1 MNIRPLIAAL
11 ALCVAVP
18 TFAADTHTHG
28 PKHGGVHVAVK
39 DIDFELVAK
48 PSLIQ
53 LHVSDHD
60 KPIDYAKA
68 TAKLTLLVGTQKRDV
83 ELKAAGD
90 KFEAKGA
97 FELPPGTKAVAQ
109 VSINGK
115 TSTARF
121 ALK

>member
-1 MNIRPLIAAL
+1 MKIRTLVAAL
-11 ALCVAVP
+11 ALCVAMP
-18 TFAADTHTHG
+18 TFAADAHTHG
-28 PKHGGVHVAVK
+28 PKHGGIHVEVK

-53 LHVSDHD
+53 LYVSDHD
-60 KPIDYAKA
+60 KPIDYTKA
-68 TAKLTLLVGTQKRDV
+68 TAKVTLLVATQKRDV

-90 KFEAKGA
+90 KFEAIGA
-97 FELPPGTKAVAQ
+97 FEVPPGTKAVAQ